1 MRKFLTF
8 CLLFVSLFILTS
20 CEGIKT
26 YQDLEQEFNSH
37 LEYYEENYQSKIDYY
52 NTLSTRTILSVV
64 KIEKTNYLPFS
75 SATGSGV
82 IFTQDDSHFYILTNH
97 HVTYSENAERT
108 TYAVYDYQGNKYLAT
123 LVVSDASY
131 DLSILKISKGTL
143 VLENMHFSPE
153 NPKIGDR
160 TAILGYPVE
169 QANAIT
175 LGNVLSYQ
183 NVNINDPI
191 SELIHV
197 DFEVIV
203 SNTPVKPGGS
213 GSVVVNEEFQ
223 LIGILY
229 AGNFSESQEF
239 STFSFSIPVESV
251 IEFLIEN
258 DFSYEGES
266 S

>member
-1 MRKFLTF
+1 
-8 CLLFVSLFILTS
+8 
-20 CEGIKT
+20 
-26 YQDLEQEFNSH
+26 
-37 LEYYEENYQSKIDYY
+37 
-52 NTLSTRTILSVV
+52 
-64 KIEKTNYLPFS
+64 
-75 SATGSGV
+75 
-82 IFTQDDSHFYILTNH
+82 
-97 HVTYSENAERT
+97 
-108 TYAVYDYQGNKYLAT
+108 
-123 LVVSDASY
+123 
-131 DLSILKISKGTL
+131 
-143 VLENMHFSPE
+143 MHFSPE

-203 SNTPVKPGGS
+203 SNTPVKPGSS